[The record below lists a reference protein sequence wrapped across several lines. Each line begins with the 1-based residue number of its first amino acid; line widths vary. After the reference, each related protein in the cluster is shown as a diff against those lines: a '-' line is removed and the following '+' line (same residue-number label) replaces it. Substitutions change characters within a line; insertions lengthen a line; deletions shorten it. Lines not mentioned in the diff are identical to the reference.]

1 MTWTRYDAC
10 MALPIEKLE
19 QLVALDPND
28 PALFLALGH
37 AYSEAGRFPQAVAA
51 LERAVTLNPQYTAA
65 YWPLGKALEA
75 ASRVDDAMEVYE
87 RGLAVGEQTHDA
99 IPIQKMRARL
109 NRLRKQ
115 NRSTSPDTNAGQ

>member
-1 MTWTRYDAC
+1 

-19 QLVALDPND
+19 QLIGLDPHD
-28 PALFLALGH
+28 PALFLALGQ
-37 AYSEAGRFPQAVAA
+37 AYSEAGRLMEAVAA
-51 LERAVTLNPQYTAA
+51 LEKAVALNPQYTAA
-65 YWPLGKALEA
+65 YWPLGKTLEA
-75 ASRVDDAMEVYE
+75 ASRVADAMEVYE

-115 NRSTSPDTNAGQ
+115 NKPSSPDIISGQ